1 MLHHSYTV
9 TSIATSL
16 ISSTWVLRTSWST
29 WLIIN
34 AKINNPTA
42 KSSEASIMWP
52 GNYKKKRGW
61 SAINDWLQVRF
72 SAGIKY
78 SVLLNNRDAR
88 RSTLFP
94 SGWDT
99 TRGAS
104 KPEVLTHAY
113 PKECAWLYACV
124 SVLASLMCQS
134 SIMQILGCLFIK
146 ALRRVSVLH
155 YTEMRTCET
164 DRSVCLRSYNSL
176 SFMLFPICML

>member
-1 MLHHSYTV
+1 MLLHGYIV
-9 TSIATSL
+9 TSISTSL

-34 AKINNPTA
+34 ANINNPTA

-52 GNYKKKRGW
+52 GNYKKKGW

-99 TRGAS
+99 SRGAR

-113 PKECAWLYACV
+113 PEECARLYACV

-146 ALRRVSVLH
+146 ALWRVSVLH

-164 DRSVCLRSYNSL
+164 DQSKCVPA
-176 SFMLFPICML
+176 FI